1 MTRQE
6 NPNFVASKYAPNPK
20 EVSYWI
26 DLSSDTTGNVIK
38 SFDGKQWIPTNYK
51 ENTDQSERIDALDA
65 SLASEISRAKS
76 KEQQLENTINTIDNT
91 HSTDIQEV
99 RESINELDS
108 SKADKAT
115 TLAGYGIT
123 DAYTKTQADSKATE
137 IAKAECAKLVASAPE
152 TLDTLDE
159 IAAALGDDP
168 NFATTITNLIGT
180 KADTATVNASLDT
193 KADKA
198 TTLAGYGITD
208 AYTKTQADS
217 KATEIAKAECAK
229 LVASAPET
237 LDTLDE
243 IAAALGDDPNF
254 ATTITNLIGTKADT
268 ATVNA
273 SLDTK
278 ADKATTYTKT
288 EVDTKL
294 NAKANS
300 ADVYTKSQTNTAI
313 SDATNNKVT
322 STSVNSIQIVDA
334 IPEADSQ
341 VTGVLYIK
349 LSTAA

>member
-51 ENTDQSERIDALDA
+51 ENTDQSERIDELDA

-76 KEQQLENTINTIDNT
+76 KEQQLENAINDVDNT

-123 DAYTKTQADSKATE
+123 DAYTK
-137 IAKAECAKLVASAPE
+137 
-152 TLDTLDE
+152 
-159 IAAALGDDP
+159 
-168 NFATTITNLIGT
+168 
-180 KADTATVNASLDT
+180 
-193 KADKA
+193 
-198 TTLAGYGITD
+198 
-208 AYTKTQADS
+208 
-217 KATEIAKAECAK
+217 
-229 LVASAPET
+229 
-237 LDTLDE
+237 
-243 IAAALGDDPNF
+243 
-254 ATTITNLIGTKADT
+254 
-268 ATVNA
+268 
-273 SLDTK
+273 
-278 ADKATTYTKT
+278 
-288 EVDTKL
+288 
-294 NAKANS
+294 
-300 ADVYTKSQTNTAI
+300 SQTDTAI
-313 SDATNNKVT
+313 SNATNNKVT